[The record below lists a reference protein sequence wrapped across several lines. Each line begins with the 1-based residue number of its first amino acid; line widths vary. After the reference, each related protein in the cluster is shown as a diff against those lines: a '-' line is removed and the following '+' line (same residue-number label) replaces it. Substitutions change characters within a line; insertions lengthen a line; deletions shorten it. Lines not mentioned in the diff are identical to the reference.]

1 MNDDFRA
8 RSRELAPALVAWR
21 RDFHRH
27 PELGF
32 QEVRT
37 AGRVAAHLRQ
47 LGLEVRTG
55 VGRTGVVT
63 LIEGNGPGPT
73 VFLRFDMD
81 ALPITEATGLPFASR
96 HEGVM
101 HACGH
106 DGHTAIGMAVAQML
120 VETASHW
127 PGRVKL
133 LFQPAEEG
141 LGGAAATI
149 ADGVLDD
156 PKPDLTFGL
165 HLWNQLPLGQVVV
178 QPGPLMA
185 AADRFTLTI
194 TGRGGHGGMPHTTVD
209 AILVAGQAVTLLQ
222 GIVSRNLPP
231 HEAAVLSVGT
241 FHAGEAF
248 NVIAETAVL
257 TGTLRTL
264 QPVVRTTLI
273 RRMEE
278 MLDGLT
284 RAHGAAYTLELADH
298 TPALVNDPAA
308 TRLATTA
315 AAAVVS
321 PSGLTTMAPLMV
333 AEDMAEFLVR
343 VPGCYLLVGARPQ
356 GASVEPH
363 HSPRFDFAEE
373 ALSLAAAIL
382 AATAVRALRGLEG
395 GN

>member
-1 MNDDFRA
+1 MNEYFQR

-21 RDFHRH
+21 RDFHQY

-32 QEVRT
+32 QELRT
-37 AGRVAAHLRQ
+37 AGLVAAHLRQ

-55 VGRTGVVT
+55 VGRTGVVA
-63 LIEGNGPGPT
+63 LVEGRGPGPT
-73 VFLRFDMD
+73 VLLRFDMD
-81 ALPITEATGLPFASR
+81 ALPVAEATGLPFASR

-120 VETASHW
+120 VETAAHW

-149 ADGVLDD
+149 ADGVLTD
-156 PKPDLTFGL
+156 PSPDRAFGL
-165 HLWNQLPLGQVVV
+165 HLWNALPVGQVVA

-194 TGRGGHGGMPHTTVD
+194 IGRGGHGGMPHTTVD
-209 AILVAGQAVTLLQ
+209 AVLVASQAVTVLQ
-222 GIVSRNLPP
+222 SIVSRNLPP
-231 HEAAVLSVGT
+231 HEAAVLSVGS
-241 FHAGEAF
+241 FHAGDAF
-248 NVIAETAVL
+248 NVIAEKAVL

-264 QPVVRTTLI
+264 QSDVREALI

-278 MLDGLT
+278 MLDGLV
-284 RAHGAAYTLELADH
+284 RAHGASYTLELADS
-298 TPALVNDPAA
+298 TPALVNDPEA
-308 TRLATTA
+308 TQLA
-315 AAAVVS
+315 AAAAATVVA
-321 PSGLTTMAPLMV
+321 PSQLTTIAPLMV
-333 AEDMAEFLVR
+333 AEDMAEFLTR
-343 VPGCYLLVGARPQ
+343 VPGCYLLVGARPD
-356 GASVEPH
+356 AATVEPH

-373 ALSLAAAIL
+373 ALPLAAAVL
-382 AATAVRALRGLEG
+382 ATVAVAALRRS
-395 GN
+395 

>member
-1 MNDDFRA
+1 MNEYFQR

-21 RDFHRH
+21 RDFHHH

-32 QEVRT
+32 QELRT
-37 AGRVAAHLRQ
+37 ADRVAAHLRQ

-55 VGRTGVVT
+55 VGRTGVVA
-63 LIEGNGPGPT
+63 LVEGRGPGPT
-73 VFLRFDMD
+73 VLLRFDMD
-81 ALPITEATGLPFASR
+81 ALPVTEATGLPFASR

-120 VETASHW
+120 VETAAHW

-149 ADGVLDD
+149 ADGVLAD
-156 PKPDLTFGL
+156 PQPDQAFGL
-165 HLWNQLPLGQVVV
+165 HLWNALPLGQVVA

-194 TGRGGHGGMPHTTVD
+194 IGRGGHGGMPHTTVD
-209 AILVAGQAVTLLQ
+209 AVLVASQAVTLLQ
-222 GIVSRNLPP
+222 SIVSRNLPP
-231 HEAAVLSVGT
+231 HEAAVLSVGS
-241 FHAGEAF
+241 FHAGDAF

-257 TGTLRTL
+257 TGTIRTL
-264 QPVVRTTLI
+264 QPDVRSVLI

-278 MLDGLT
+278 MLDGLV
-284 RAHGAAYTLELADH
+284 RAHGASYTLELADH
-298 TPALVNDPAA
+298 TPALVNDPEA
-308 TRLATTA
+308 TRLAA
-315 AAAVVS
+315 AAAATVVA
-321 PSGLTTMAPLMV
+321 PSQLTTIAPLMV
-333 AEDMAEFLVR
+333 AEDMAEFLTR
-343 VPGCYLLVGARPQ
+343 VPGCYLLVGARPDAATV
-356 GASVEPH
+356 GPH

-373 ALSLAAAIL
+373 ALPLAAAIL
-382 AATAVRALRGLEG
+382 ATVAVEALRRS
-395 GN
+395 